1 MIAAYKAF
9 NLYQKAVLQLIL
21 AASIWGFSFICALW
35 ALEDFSTS
43 TLIFWRFTFA
53 FIFGEILYFFY
64 KPKNKES
71 SNSDIKLSIVAGGA
85 LGLSLLLQ
93 THGLHYT
100 TATKSSFITS
110 LYVVLL
116 PFAGFLFFK
125 KQIKFYHLLFGFF
138 AFIGMG
144 FLLNFNPYEDLNFN
158 WGDFLTLGCAVA
170 STFHILF
177 ISGASQKV
185 KSSFR
190 FNVYQTLWALVIIL
204 PFLIYEINFKGISI
218 WPETIHLKSILSLL
232 FLSGFVT
239 LIAFSLQIMAQK
251 NLTSTTASLLCLLEA
266 PFAFMFSFLILGEKL
281 LGLQAFGVLLILA
294 SSCLSVY
301 IDRPKEGS

>member
-21 AASIWGFSFICALW
+21 AASIWGFSFVCALW

-43 TLIFWRFTFA
+43 TLIFWRFLFA

-64 KPKNKES
+64 NSKNQEN
-71 SNSDIKLSIVAGGA
+71 SNSDKKLSIFSGCA
-85 LGLSLLLQ
+85 LGLSLLFQ

-110 LYVVLL
+110 LYVVLI
-116 PFAGFLFFK
+116 PFAGFIFFK

-138 AFIGMG
+138 AFVGMG
-144 FLLNFNPYEDLNFN
+144 FLLNLNPYQDLNFN
-158 WGDFLTLGCAVA
+158 WGDFLTLGCSIT

-177 ISGASQKV
+177 VSSTSQKV

-204 PFLIYEINFKGISI
+204 PFLVYEINYKGILI
-218 WPETIHLKSILSLL
+218 WPETIHLKSILGLL

-251 NLTSTTASLLCLLEA
+251 NLTSTTTSLLCLLEA

-281 LGLQAFGVLLILA
+281 LVFQIFGVLLILA

-301 IDRPKEGS
+301 VDRPKEGC